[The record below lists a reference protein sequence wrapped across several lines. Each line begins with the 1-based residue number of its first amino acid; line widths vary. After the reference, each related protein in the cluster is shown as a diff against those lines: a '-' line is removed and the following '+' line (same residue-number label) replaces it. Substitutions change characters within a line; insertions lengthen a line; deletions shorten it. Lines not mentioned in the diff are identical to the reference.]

1 MGRIRTIKPEF
12 FAHEELFDLEQS
24 ESLPLRLAFAGL
36 WTVCDR
42 DGRFVWRPRTLKS
55 QVMPHDIIDFGEV
68 LDALE
73 RGGFVQSY
81 MVDGIKF
88 GCVPSWRKHQV
99 INTREACSKIPP
111 LDEDSTGNVQA
122 RARTC
127 HDIQYRGVNI
137 ADTLRETILAR
148 DEYKCCRCGA
158 TEDMTV
164 DHIFPRSIGGNHAPA
179 NLRAMCRKCNS
190 ARPVA
195 GKALIED
202 LGKDGFT
209 LDDMQRTC
217 THMPSN
223 VQAQGEGK
231 GREMEEERKGTG
243 KEQEGERGRS
253 DEASPLV
260 SDSPKRTRRPSV
272 AIDRPD
278 DIAEAHW
285 RDWTA
290 CRRKPVTESVL
301 VRIRREAAKAGI
313 TADEAIRTAAERQW
327 EGFQAEWLNSDRQ
340 LTTER
345 KPSQPKTFTQ
355 IREERTKDVF
365 RKFHESGQFDAIVN
379 AVRGVDA
386 ESPDRTDGGDATSL
400 HPRIG

>member
-12 FAHEELFDLEQS
+12 FTHEELFDLEQT

-55 QVMPHDIIDFGEV
+55 QVMPHDNIDFGKV

-81 MVDGIKF
+81 VIDGVKF
-88 GCVPSWRKHQV
+88 GCVPSWKKHQV
-99 INTREACSKIPP
+99 INTRESASKIPP
-111 LDEDSTGNVQA
+111 SPDEDSTGNVQA

-127 HDIQYRGVNI
+127 QGIEYRGINI
-137 ADTLRETILAR
+137 ADALRETILAR
-148 DEYKCCRCGA
+148 DGYKCCRCGS

-190 ARPVA
+190 ARPIA
-195 GKALIED
+195 GKALIDD
-202 LGKDGFT
+202 LQKDGLT

-217 THMPSN
+217 THMPSHA
-223 VQAQGEGK
+223 QAQGEGK
-231 GREMEEERKGTG
+231 GREQEGKGTG
-243 KEQEGERGRS
+243 KEQEQERNAA
-253 DEASPLV
+253 ASPPV
-260 SDSPKRTRRPSV
+260 SEPPKRRRPSV
-272 AIDRPD
+272 AIQRPD
-278 DIAEAHW
+278 DIAESHW

-313 TADEAIRTAAERQW
+313 SADEAIRTAAERQW
-327 EGFQAEWLNSDRQ
+327 EGFQAEWLANDRT

-365 RKFHESGQFDAIVN
+365 RKFEESGQLQAIFN
-379 AVRGVDA
+379 AVNGVDA
-386 ESPDRTDGGDATSL
+386 VAPDRADGGDAASVF
-400 HPRIG
+400 PRLG